1 MNFKKF
7 IISFSAVI
15 LAAAALA
22 AQTLPAFAYGG
33 EIPYTDYTY
42 WEESDGFTAVSARAA
57 YSVEAVLTAE
67 RMGTQALSGL
77 DDICT
82 DSQGN
87 TYILDG
93 KASRIIILN
102 SDYGTAGI
110 INSVSN
116 GGEALKF
123 ENAKGIYADKTGKI
137 YIADTEHA
145 RVLVCG
151 RDGECLNII
160 TLPESKLIPDG
171 FNYRPIK
178 VTADSRGYVYVLS
191 DGSYYG
197 AILYSPKGEFYGF
210 YGANSVEASVLTA
223 ISAVWDKLT
232 SNNAKRAGKA
242 SRLPYQFTDLYA
254 DNSDF
259 IYTATGKIPGN
270 SQKSQIKRLSPGG
283 KNILDSANVVFGD
296 KEVAS
301 FDGETKTQ
309 NISGLAVDGDGYIY
323 CYDEA
328 SGKIFMYD
336 GECRM
341 MTAFGGSGDGSQN
354 GTFRQISAIDISD
367 NGKKIIVADSLKLTV
382 TVFAET
388 DYGSELKKARRLTL
402 DGDYAAAEPIWEN
415 IIKEDANC
423 QLAYIGLSKAAL
435 ADKDYKAAAE
445 YAKAGLDRQLYS
457 KAFNYNRKDFL
468 KNNFNIVMPAVLA
481 AAAAIAAVAVIL
493 KRRGTVLIKLPS
505 VRLALSA
512 PFHPASVFSEVKAK
526 GSGSVYVGI
535 AIIALYYITSVL
547 KATASGFLF
556 RSSVGGFNSALV
568 LVQTVGFVLLWTLAN
583 WAVATLLGGIC
594 KLKEIF
600 AVICYSI
607 IPMVFGNTVYILFSY
622 VLNADE
628 GEFLII
634 FAAAM
639 QLYSVLMVVIG
650 SIAIHDVG
658 FGRFLLIT
666 MLTLIGIIIIVFLFV
681 LIVIFFQQAAAFA
694 ATLWREIFFR

>member
-1 MNFKKF
+1 MKLKKH
-7 IISFSAVI
+7 IVSFSAVMLI
-15 LAAAALA
+15 ALLTA
-22 AQTLPAFAYGG
+22 FQALPVFAYDG
-33 EIPYTDYTY
+33 EIPYTSYTY
-42 WEESDGFTAVSARAA
+42 WESDGFTAVSAKAA
-57 YSVEAVLTAE
+57 YKTETVLTAE
-67 RMGTQALSGL
+67 RIGVEDFAEIA
-77 DDICT
+77 DVCT
-82 DSQGN
+82 DEAGN
-87 TYILDG
+87 IYILDG
-93 KASRIIILN
+93 KSSRIIILN
-102 SDYGTAGI
+102 SDYGVRGLI
-110 INSVSN
+110 SSVLN
-116 GGEALKF
+116 GEEKLKF
-123 ENAKGIYADKTGKI
+123 ENAKGIYVDKSGKI

-145 RVLVCG
+145 RVLVCD

-210 YGANSVEASVLTA
+210 YGANSVEASVFTA

-259 IYTATGKIPGN
+259 IYTATGKIPGS

-283 KNILDSANVVFGD
+283 KNILDSSDVVFGD
-296 KEVAS
+296 KETAS
-301 FDGETKTQ
+301 FKGETRTQ

-336 GECRM
+336 GECYM
-341 MTAFGGSGDGSQN
+341 MTAFGGGGDGTQN
-354 GTFRQISAIDISD
+354 GTFRQIAALDILD
-367 NGKKIIVADSLKLTV
+367 NGKKIIVADGLKLTL
-382 TVFAET
+382 TVFGET
-388 DYGSELKKARRLTL
+388 DYGRELKEARRLTL
-402 DGDYAAAEPIWEN
+402 DGDYTLSKTVWES
-415 IIKEDANC
+415 ILKEDSNC

-435 ADKDYKAAAE
+435 ADKDYRAAAD
-445 YAKAGLDRQLYS
+445 YAKAGLDRELYS
-457 KAFNYNRKDFL
+457 KAFNYNRKAFL
-468 KNNFNIVMPAVLA
+468 KNNFNILMPVILLTV
-481 AAAAIAAVAVIL
+481 AAIVAVCII
-493 KRRGTVLIKLPS
+493 IKKKKIVIVKSPKI
-505 VRLALSA
+505 RFALSA
-512 PFHPASVFSEVKAK
+512 PFHPANVFSEVKAK
-526 GSGSVYVGI
+526 NAGSVYVGV

-556 RSSVGGFNSALV
+556 RSSDNSFNSALV

-583 WAVATLLGGIC
+583 WAVATLLGGIG

-600 AVICYSI
+600 TVICYSI
-607 IPMVFGNTVYILFSY
+607 IPMVFGNAVYILFSY
-622 VLNADE
+622 MLNADE

-634 FAAAM
+634 FVTAM

-650 SIAIHDVG
+650 SVIIHDVG
-658 FGRFLLIT
+658 IGRFLLIT
-666 MLTLIGIIIIVFLFV
+666 LLTLIGIVIIVFLFV

>member
-1 MNFKKF
+1 MKLKKH
-7 IISFSAVI
+7 IVSFSAVMLI
-15 LAAAALA
+15 ALLTA
-22 AQTLPAFAYGG
+22 FQALPVFAYDG
-33 EIPYTDYTY
+33 EIPYTSYTY
-42 WEESDGFTAVSARAA
+42 WESDGFTAVSAKAA
-57 YSVEAVLTAE
+57 YKTKTVLTAE
-67 RMGTQALSGL
+67 RIGVEDFAEIA
-77 DDICT
+77 DVCT
-82 DSQGN
+82 DEAGN
-87 TYILDG
+87 IYILDG
-93 KASRIIILN
+93 KSSRIIILN
-102 SDYGTAGI
+102 SDYGVRGLI
-110 INSVSN
+110 SSVLN
-116 GGEALKF
+116 GEEKLKF
-123 ENAKGIYADKTGKI
+123 ENAKGIYVDKSGKI

-145 RVLVCG
+145 RVLVCD

-210 YGANSVEASVLTA
+210 YGANSVEASVFTA

-259 IYTATGKIPGN
+259 IYTATGKIPGS

-283 KNILDSANVVFGD
+283 KNILDSSDVVFGD
-296 KEVAS
+296 KETAS
-301 FDGETKTQ
+301 FKGEKRTQ

-336 GECRM
+336 GECYM
-341 MTAFGGSGDGSQN
+341 MTAFGGGGDGIQN
-354 GTFRQISAIDISD
+354 GTFRQIAALDILD
-367 NGKKIIVADSLKLTV
+367 NGKKIIVADGLKLTL
-382 TVFAET
+382 TVFGET
-388 DYGSELKKARRLTL
+388 DYGRELKEARRLTL
-402 DGDYAAAEPIWEN
+402 DGDYTLSKTVWES
-415 IIKEDANC
+415 ILKEDSNC

-435 ADKDYKAAAE
+435 ADKDYRAAAD
-445 YAKAGLDRQLYS
+445 YAKAGLDRELYS
-457 KAFNYNRKDFL
+457 KAFNYNRKAFL
-468 KNNFNIVMPAVLA
+468 KNNFNILMPVILLTV
-481 AAAAIAAVAVIL
+481 AAIVAVCII
-493 KRRGTVLIKLPS
+493 IKKKKIVIVKSPKI
-505 VRLALSA
+505 RFALSA
-512 PFHPASVFSEVKAK
+512 PFHPANVFSEVKAK
-526 GSGSVYVGI
+526 NAGSVYVGV

-556 RSSVGGFNSALV
+556 RSSDNSFNSALV

-583 WAVATLLGGIC
+583 WAVATLLGGIG

-600 AVICYSI
+600 TVICYSI
-607 IPMVFGNTVYILFSY
+607 IPMVFGNAVYILFSY
-622 VLNADE
+622 MLNADE

-634 FAAAM
+634 FVTAM

-650 SIAIHDVG
+650 SVIIHDVG
-658 FGRFLLIT
+658 IGRFLLIT
-666 MLTLIGIIIIVFLFV
+666 LLTLIGIVIIVFLFV